1 MNFSRCFGITANY
14 IFPTSSILATA
25 DVTKVLTLEPIDDA
39 EIPPHN
45 SVFINELKISDFKQV
60 LTKNNIQAEFS
71 NGALWCANST
81 LAIRRVSKWILHKL
95 FGQQFEM
102 FILIHR
108 LILENCALKDVY
120 PRNITKF
127 GTYSTTNMPSFEVF
141 IKPAHKRV

>member
-1 MNFSRCFGITANY
+1 MNFSCSSGIMTKY
-14 IFPTSSILATA
+14 FFLISSILATA
-25 DVTKVLTLEPIDDA
+25 DVTKVLTLEPVDDA

-81 LAIRRVSKWILHKL
+81 LAIRRVSKRILHKFL
-95 FGQQFEM
+95 GHQFEL
-102 FILIHR
+102 FIKIHR
-108 LILENCALKDVY
+108 LILVNCALKDVY

-127 GTYSTTNMPSFEVF
+127 GTYSTTNMPSFEVN
-141 IKPAHKRV
+141 IKSA